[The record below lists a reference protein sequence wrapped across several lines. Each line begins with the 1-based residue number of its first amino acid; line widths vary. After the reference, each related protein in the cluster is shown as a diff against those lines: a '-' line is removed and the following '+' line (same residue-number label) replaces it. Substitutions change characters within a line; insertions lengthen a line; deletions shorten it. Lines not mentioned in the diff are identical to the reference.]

1 MLKRVRANN
10 SQRASMKVN
19 RFLFRT
25 SNQAQERASK
35 ELPGPGQH
43 FAFGALKPWEEI
55 HDLLD
60 SRPGEICVGTRCVGA
75 GVTKRWEQIRN
86 PPRYTFC

>member
-1 MLKRVRANN
+1 MTLT
-10 SQRASMKVN
+10 QCASIKVN

-60 SRPGEICVGTRCVGA
+60 SRPGTCVGVA
-75 GVTKRWEQIRN
+75 GGEGN
-86 PPRYTFC
+86 S